1 MKNKPH
7 YYYKTT
13 DEGQIG
19 VKLQEFMK
27 RCSEA
32 EEIARQWALKV
43 GASHYYESAEGMA
56 GGVGAVEFDDNA
68 DKEGWEKIETPD
80 GRTFYLPE
88 EGSELEKEMYSLP
101 VVSEAELIG
110 ILNFI
115 PQKYKNGLPLPF
127 SFGNETP
134 VVFLYRGYWYIDVP
148 YRTADI
154 SVTPIEEKEF
164 YRRHMAAVNAPDK

>member
-1 MKNKPH
+1 MSKPH
-7 YYYKTT
+7 YYYKTSG
-13 DEGQIG
+13 ESQVGI
-19 VKLQEFMK
+19 KLQEFMN
-27 RCSEA
+27 RCAEA
-32 EEIARQWALKV
+32 EETARQWADKV
-43 GASHYYESAEGMA
+43 GASHYYESTEGMA
-56 GGVGAVEFDDNA
+56 GGVGAVEFDNTITKD
-68 DKEGWEKIETPD
+68 GWEKIATPD

-115 PQKYKNGLPLPF
+115 PQKNKDGLPWPF

-134 VVFLYRGYWYIDVP
+134 VVFLHHGYWYIDVP

-164 YRRHMAAVNAPDK
+164 YRRRMAAINKTKV

>member
-1 MKNKPH
+1 MKKKPH

-13 DEGQIG
+13 DEGQTG
-19 VKLQEFMK
+19 VKLQEFMN
-27 RCSEA
+27 RCAEA
-32 EEIARQWALKV
+32 EETARQWVEKV

-56 GGVGAVEFDDNA
+56 GGVGAVEFDNTVI
-68 DKEGWEKIETPD
+68 KKGWEKIATPD
-80 GRTFYLPE
+80 GRTFFLPE

-115 PQKYKNGLPLPF
+115 PQKDKSGLPFPF

-134 VVFLYRGYWYIDVP
+134 VVFLHQGYWYIDVP

-154 SVTPIEEKEF
+154 SVTPIDEKEF
-164 YRRHMAAVNAPDK
+164 YCRRMAAINEKK